1 MKKIL
6 FWVALLSGQLLSAQ
20 QKVKFERLPT
30 GISQKSVTT
39 ITQDAYGFMWFGTRF
54 GLNKFNGVSYE
65 VLEDDTGRA
74 FAESSYIR
82 DLKVDSKGDIWI
94 ATEGAGISKYIYLE
108 DRFITYKHEEDNP
121 QSLSSNNINA
131 IFLDDNRYIWVA
143 TASRGLN
150 RLDVINGTVERFW
163 SNVDDPNSLSNNDVT
178 DIEGDHQGNLWIGTW
193 NGINLYDKT
202 GSRFINYTV
211 KNQPELISDKVRKF
225 LKTKQ
230 TMWVGCQRGIYTIT
244 YDEGKYQFKKIV
256 TDNVEAKRK
265 LYQFPVMSIQE
276 DKQGRIW
283 IGTENGGL
291 FIYDPGSKSLEELPL
306 VDPDGAIISNS
317 IWSMYADELGVMWIG
332 TFNGGVVKV
341 DPFHHRFQHIH
352 NKANQP
358 TEISHNMVSSFE
370 SDQPGKL
377 WVATDGGGLNY
388 FDLQTNTV
396 EQFYDMSGFGG
407 SNAIVDLLVDR
418 NNDLWIAAWEGGITK
433 RSFKTGK
440 FEVYKVNSDE
450 PKNGPCGNDI
460 FDIMEDHRGNVWIG
474 AFRDGVSVFDRKNNR
489 FIHLPVEEET
499 RLSIPGRRII
509 SLQEDSKQN
518 IWIGTQGHGVFKL
531 RVNDEYQI
539 TQLKTYELIEED
551 NTSLGH
557 NIALFVFEDSKGNIW
572 LGTEG
577 GGLNLYDESKDS
589 FTRFTTKDGLP
600 SNLIYSMQEDSSG
613 KLWLSTN
620 NGLCKFDSETMT
632 VQIFDEAD
640 GIQSSEFI
648 TRSSYRNKAGELFFG
663 GVNGFN
669 RFYPEVLVQN
679 EHIPRVYVT
688 KFNLHGKE
696 LVHEFGALQQTK
708 KITLDHD
715 ENDFSLEYA
724 VLNYAQ
730 SQKNKYAYMLEGYDE
745 DWIFTDQYL
754 PVSYTNVPPGRYTFN
769 IKGSNNNDIWNQQ
782 GASITI
788 FIKKPWWATY
798 AAFACYGALVIFG
811 LIWVY
816 RGIVK
821 RERLKKNLEIEHLE
835 LNKLMELD
843 EMKSR
848 FFANISHEF
857 RTPLTLILGPLK
869 SLINGTYK
877 GEPKSQYRIMQR
889 NAERLLRLI
898 NQLLDLSKLESGNM
912 KLQASQQ
919 DAVRFLKPIAHAF
932 TSYAEKQ
939 YIDYKCEF
947 PAHDIPMYFEKD
959 KLEKIVVNL
968 LSNAFKYT
976 AEFGKVNFKVAA
988 TESHLVLEIEDTG
1001 VGIADDQLE
1010 LIFNRFYQITDD
1022 KKQKGTGIGLALT
1035 KELVELHKGNIEV
1048 ESQLGKGTCF
1058 TVKLPLGDNHLAED
1072 EKTYGSEEKN
1082 LVDGAISIGMNPT
1095 SLLNA
1100 QEEIGV
1106 PKEEDDDLPIILIA
1120 EDNEDMRTFI
1130 SEHLVT
1136 NYKILEAKDGREAL
1150 SLAREHIPDVIVSD
1164 IMMPELNGY
1173 ELCEKIKNDSKTCHI
1188 PIILLTAK
1196 ASNESAEKGFE
1207 IGADYYV
1214 TKPFNPKL
1222 LELRIK
1228 NILKTREGLKSQL
1241 FNQETIDLEPKEV
1254 KLASKDQE
1262 FLKKLMAFIEDN
1274 IDNSELNV
1282 DHICKE
1288 IGLSRTQLY
1297 RKLKGLVGQSANEF
1311 IRSLRLKRAAQLLKQ
1326 NEMTIAEVTYQ
1337 VGFNDLQYFRFCF
1350 KKQFGVNPSEY
1361 GQEKI

>member
-6 FWVALLSGQLLSAQ
+6 FCATLLWGQLTYAQ
-20 QKVKFERLPT
+20 QEVKFERLPA
-30 GISQKSVTT
+30 GISQKSVTV
-39 ITQDAYGFMWFGTRF
+39 ITQDSYGFMWFGTRF
-54 GLNKFNGVSYE
+54 GLNKFNGVNYE
-65 VLEDDTGRA
+65 VLDDPSGKA

-82 DLKVDSKGDIWI
+82 DLSVDDKGDIWI

-108 DRFITYKHEEDNP
+108 DRFVTYKHQENNSN
-121 QSLSSNNINA
+121 SLSSNNINS
-131 IFLDDNRYIWVA
+131 ILLDKTGSLWVA
-143 TASRGLN
+143 TASKGLN
-150 RLDVINGTVERFW
+150 KLDLATGNVERFW
-163 SNVDDPNSLSNNDVT
+163 SNVDDPSSLSNNDVT
-178 DIEGDHQGNLWIGTW
+178 DIEEDHQGNLWVGTW
-193 NGINLYDKT
+193 DGINLYDKKS
-202 GSRFINYTV
+202 SRFITYTV
-211 KNQPELISDKVRKF
+211 KNQPELESDKVRRF
-225 LKTKQ
+225 LKTKDLL
-230 TMWVGCQRGIYTIT
+230 WVGCQRGIYTIN
-244 YDEGKYQFKKIV
+244 YDDGKYQFKKISSNNKKAL
-256 TDNVEAKRK
+256 DR
-265 LYQFPVMSIQE
+265 LYQFPVMSITE
-276 DKQGRIW
+276 DVEGKIW

-291 FIYDPGSKSLEELPL
+291 FIYDPVTKNLLEKPL
-306 VDPDGAIISNS
+306 VDPEGSTISNS
-317 IWSMYADELGVMWIG
+317 IWSIYADKLGVIWIG
-332 TFNGGVVKV
+332 TFNGAVAKV
-341 DPFHHRFQHIH
+341 DPYHHRFRHIR
-352 NKANQP
+352 NKANRDS
-358 TEISHNMVSSFE
+358 EISHNMVSSFA
-370 SDQPGKL
+370 SDKNGKV
-377 WVATDGGGLNY
+377 WIATDGGGLNY
-388 FDLQTNTV
+388 FDLAKNEV
-396 EQFYDMSGFGG
+396 ERHYDMSQYGG

-418 NNDLWIAAWEGGITK
+418 NNDLWIAAWEGGVTR
-433 RSFKTGK
+433 RS
-440 FEVYKVNSDE
+440 YKNSSVEIFRTSDQID
-450 PKNGPCGNDI
+450 KGPCGNDI
-460 FDIMEDHRGNVWIG
+460 FDIMEDHLGNVWIG
-474 AFRDGVSVFDRKNNR
+474 AFRDGVSIYDTQNKKFK
-489 FIHLPVEEET
+489 HLPVEDESK
-499 RLSIPGRRII
+499 LSLPGRRVI
-509 SLQEDSKQN
+509 SLHEDSDHA
-518 IWIGTQGHGVFKL
+518 IWIGTQGHGVFK
-531 RVNDEYQI
+531 VKVDEGYNI
-539 TQLKTYELIEED
+539 TELKVYELNEND
-551 NTSLGH
+551 DSSLGH
-557 NIALFVFEDSKGNIW
+557 NIALFVFEDSKNNIW

-577 GGLNLYDESKDS
+577 GGLNLYNKDKDS

-600 SNLIYSMQEDSSG
+600 SNLIYSMQEDNSG
-613 KLWLSTN
+613 YLWLSTN
-620 NGLCKFDSETMT
+620 NGLCKFHPESMT
-632 VQIFDEAD
+632 INTFDVVD

-648 TRSSYRNKAGELFFG
+648 TRSSFKNQEGELFFG

-669 RFYPEVLVQN
+669 RFYPEVLVTN
-679 EHIPRVYVT
+679 ENIPEVYIT
-688 KFNLHGKE
+688 RFNLHGIDQTTG
-696 LVHEFGALQQTK
+696 FGSIQASE
-708 KITLDHD
+708 KIQLEYD

-730 SQKNKYAYMLEGYDE
+730 SQKNQYAYMLEGYDE

-754 PVSYTNVPPGRYTFN
+754 PVSYTNVPPGTYTFK

-782 GASITI
+782 GASVII
-788 FIKKPWWATY
+788 SISKPWWGTY
-798 AAFACYGALVIFG
+798 LAFVIYSLFVLSGLV
-811 LIWVY
+811 WVY
-816 RGIVK
+816 RGLVK

-835 LNKLMELD
+835 LNKLVELD

-919 DAVRFLKPIAHAF
+919 DAVKFLKPIAHAF

-939 YIDYKCEF
+939 YIDYKCVF
-947 PAHDIPMYFEKD
+947 PSMDIPMYFEKD

-976 AEFGKVNFKVAA
+976 AEFGKVRFEVSM
-988 TESHLVLEIEDTG
+988 TDTHLVLTIEDTG
-1001 VGIADDQLE
+1001 VGIAEDQLE

-1035 KELVELHKGNIEV
+1035 KELVDLHQGNIHV
-1048 ESQLGKGTCF
+1048 ESQIGKGTCF
-1058 TVKLPLGDNHLAED
+1058 TVQLPLGEEHLKEE
-1072 EKTYGSEEKN
+1072 EKTYGSEERATLESN
-1082 LVDGAISIGMNPT
+1082 IEIGLT
-1095 SLLNA
+1095 AESALNA
-1100 QEEIGV
+1100 REEIGE
-1106 PKEEDDDLPIILIA
+1106 PKDDEDDLPIILIA

-1136 NYKILEAKDGREAL
+1136 NYKILEACNGEEAR
-1150 SLAREHIPDVIVSD
+1150 SLAKEHIPDVIVSD
-1164 IMMPELNGY
+1164 IMMPEMNGY
-1173 ELCEKIKNDSKTCHI
+1173 ELCEAIKKDAKTCHI

-1196 ASNESAEKGFE
+1196 ASNESAERGFE

-1228 NILKTREGLKSQL
+1228 NILKTRDGLKNQL
-1241 FNQETIDLEPKEV
+1241 FNQEDFDLEPKEV
-1254 KLASKDQE
+1254 KIASKDQE
-1262 FLKKLMAFIEDN
+1262 FLKKLISFIEDN

-1282 DHICKE
+1282 DHICRE

-1361 GQEKI
+1361 GQEKA